1 VSYAAGTR
9 FERKVR
15 TDLRNNGY
23 TVIRAAGS
31 KGDSKVDLV
40 ALKPG
45 QALFIQCKA
54 DGTMPPAE
62 WDRLFDVA
70 GWVSAYPILAS
81 NGLRGRGV
89 RYYRLLGHKRRGAHT
104 QLTVPFLLDQIAG
117 GFDG

>member
-15 TDLRNNGY
+15 TDLRDNGY

-45 QALFIQCKA
+45 QVLFIQCKA

-81 NGLRGRGV
+81 NGLRGRGI
-89 RYYRLLGHKRRGAHT
+89 RYDRLLGHKRRGVRT